1 MNFKEEIKAI
11 KAQME
16 ALQQQNQALKD
27 RAANAEKKE
36 ANHLI
41 DAILKVIHHG
51 DRLESDFSNLLDQME
66 NDELLIDLGEAN
78 NPSSDILGFTFTNI
92 VFKSAIKHFIDKSP
106 MEDKARFKDV
116 ILNVV
121 KSPLVKV
128 LMTTNPVSWLV
139 SKVVDKVADLTES
152 IKGKHGHRILTT
164 KKAIAQNQIDAF
176 TQEME
181 AYFPFYE
188 ALLDASEEYEIRVE
202 ELKEDNIRLEALVKD
217 YYNGFLKI
225 LELDPTEANSP
236 LLRQVQDRFTPTMVD
251 GVADYRSILEN
262 GKNQQAY
269 QIALKFPD
277 NRQRILEVMAEY
289 KNILSDYLEANVEA
303 LNLAKSLSENTTGL
317 EKLENR
323 IKERRTALS
332 KRVSRVMKNVPK

>member
-1 MNFKEEIKAI
+1 MNFEEEISTLKT
-11 KAQME
+11 QME
-16 ALQQQNQALKD
+16 ALLLQNQALKD
-27 RAANAEKKE
+27 RATNAEKNE

-51 DRLESDFSNLLDQME
+51 DRLESDFTNLLDQME
-66 NDELLIDLGEAN
+66 SDELLIDLGEAN
-78 NPSSDILGFTFTNI
+78 NPSSDILGFKFTSI
-92 VFKSAIKHFIDKSP
+92 IFKSAIKHFIDQSP

-121 KSPLVKV
+121 QSPLVEV
-128 LMTTNPVSWLV
+128 LMTTNPISWLV

-152 IKGKHGHRILTT
+152 IKGKHGVRILTT

-188 ALLDASEEYEIRVE
+188 ALLDASEEYEIRVGD
-202 ELKEDNIRLEALVKD
+202 LREDNARLDALLKD
-217 YYNGFLKI
+217 YYSGFLKI
-225 LELDPTEANSP
+225 LALDPTEATSP
-236 LLRQVQDRFTPTMVD
+236 LLRQVQDRFTPNVED
-251 GVADYRSILEN
+251 GMEDYRTILEDD
-262 GKNQQAY
+262 KNQQAY

-277 NRQRILEVMAEY
+277 NRQMILEVIAEY
-289 KNILSDYLEANVEA
+289 QNILSDYLEANVEA
-303 LNLAKSLSENTTGL
+303 LNLAKALSEDTVGL

-323 IKERRTALS
+323 IKDRRAVLT
-332 KRVSRVMKNVPK
+332 KRVSKVMKNIVL

>member
-1 MNFKEEIKAI
+1 MNVEEEISTL

-16 ALQQQNQALKD
+16 ALLQQNKELKD

-51 DRLESDFSNLLDQME
+51 DRLESDFTNLLDQME
-66 NDELLIDLGEAN
+66 SDELLIDLAEAN
-78 NPSSDILGFTFTNI
+78 NPSSDILGFKFTSI
-92 VFKSAIKHFIDKSP
+92 VFRSAIKHFIEQSP
-106 MEDKARFKDV
+106 IEDRPRFKDV

-121 KSPLVKV
+121 QSPLVEV

-152 IKGKHGHRILTT
+152 VKGKHGTRILTT
-164 KKAIAQNQIDAF
+164 KKAIAKNQIDAF
-176 TQEME
+176 TEEME

-188 ALLDASEEYEIRVE
+188 ALLDASEEYEIRVG
-202 ELKEDNIRLEALVKD
+202 ELREDNERLQALVKD
-217 YYNGFLKI
+217 YYSGFLKI
-225 LELDPTEANSP
+225 LQLDPTEASAP
-236 LLRQVQDRFTPTMVD
+236 LLRQVQDHFTPAMID
-251 GVADYRSILEN
+251 GMADYRAILEDE
-262 GKNQQAY
+262 KNQQAY

-277 NRQRILEVMAEY
+277 NRQMILEVIAEY
-289 KNILSDYLEANVEA
+289 QHILSDYLEANIEA
-303 LNLAKSLSENTTGL
+303 LNLAKTLSEDTIGL

-323 IKERRTALS
+323 IKERRSVLEKRIS
-332 KRVSRVMKNVPK
+332 KVMKNIA

>member
-1 MNFKEEIKAI
+1 MNFEEEISALKV
-11 KAQME
+11 QME
-16 ALQQQNQALKD
+16 ALLQQNQSLKD

-78 NPSSDILGFTFTNI
+78 NPSSDILGFKFTSI
-92 VFKSAIKHFIDKSP
+92 IFKSAIKHFIDKSP
-106 MEDKARFKDV
+106 IEDKARFKDV

-121 KSPLVKV
+121 QSPLVKV

-176 TQEME
+176 TKEME

-188 ALLDASEEYEIRVE
+188 ALLDASEEYEIRVG
-202 ELKEDNIRLEALVKD
+202 ELREDNARLHTMVKD

-236 LLRQVQDRFTPTMVD
+236 LLRQVQDRFTPDMED
-251 GVADYRSILEN
+251 GVADYRAILEDE
-262 GKNQQAY
+262 KNQQAF
-269 QIALKFPD
+269 QIALNFPD
-277 NRQRILEVMAEY
+277 NRQMIVEVIAEY
-289 KNILSDYLEANVEA
+289 QNILSDYLEANIEA
-303 LNLAKSLSENTTGL
+303 LNLAKSLSEDTIGL

-323 IKERRTALS
+323 IKERRAVLS
-332 KRVSRVMKNVPK
+332 KRVSKAMKKIV